1 MDNLDKYY
9 NSDKTALKVVF
20 FGNIRFPGLVG
31 AIILRNFAV

>member
-1 MDNLDKYY
+1 MDNWDKYY

-20 FGNIRFPGLVG
+20 FGYMLFLQLIG